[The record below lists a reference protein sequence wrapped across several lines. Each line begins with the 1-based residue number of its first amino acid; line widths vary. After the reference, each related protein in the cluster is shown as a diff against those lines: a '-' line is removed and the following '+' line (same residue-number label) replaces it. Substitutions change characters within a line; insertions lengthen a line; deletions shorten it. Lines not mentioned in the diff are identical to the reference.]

1 MLIKIAG
8 SAPNADYL
16 ELSYIENGM
25 ECMPDL
31 MGNVGELPEHDYD
44 ESGKLFYTM
53 SQGDYDWWKTY
64 ADGLSKERDLRE
76 EYIDK
81 FGSDA
86 YWELKSNLTSNDM
99 DSQTWEMV
107 GLMEEALD
115 EDININEQ
123 HYFVLKNAHSYVTK
137 EIDTIF
143 DCQSLLFLTC
153 GYITSDFNRIIYNRL
168 LYIQTEN
175 NYCIFYCIYVN
186 TVITQWLGRI
196 M

>member
-53 SQGDYDWWKTY
+53 SQGDYDWWKAY

-115 EDININEQ
+115 ENINE
-123 HYFVLKNAHSYVTK
+123 
-137 EIDTIF
+137 
-143 DCQSLLFLTC
+143 
-153 GYITSDFNRIIYNRL
+153 
-168 LYIQTEN
+168 
-175 NYCIFYCIYVN
+175 
-186 TVITQWLGRI
+186 
-196 M
+196 